1 MAHTYEYLFIQTILL
16 RFCNFVT
23 LYLLI
28 NNSVLA
34 VTSASSSVLLN
45 SSNKSATLRTSNF
58 TINRHDVKPIE
69 TFFVVGF
76 VLLALTT
83 ITIMLTSVIEECWK
97 MKVTIDISIWMYVLI
112 LLIIRGGSRAAAAS
126 KMKCF
131 VIIVNGFQP
140 LTIIKKRSI
149 LGVAAALDL
158 PLIIF

>member
-69 TFFVVGF
+69 TFFVVSF
-76 VLLALTT
+76 VLLAFAT
-83 ITIMLTSVIEECWK
+83 ITIMLTSVIEACWK
-97 MKVTIDISIWMYVLI
+97 MKATIDISIVFEFMY
-112 LLIIRGGSRAAAAS
+112 
-126 KMKCF
+126 
-131 VIIVNGFQP
+131 
-140 LTIIKKRSI
+140 
-149 LGVAAALDL
+149 
-158 PLIIF
+158 